1 MKKLTIVALFSIIL
15 ISCSNR
21 DEAFCDCM
29 SAGEELNNY
38 AQKLMEHE
46 ATKTEAQELKV
57 LRDKKQAACK
67 AYETM
72 DGPTMI
78 EKKKA
83 CEN

>member
-1 MKKLTIVALFSIIL
+1 MISLALY
-15 ISCSNR
+15 SCSNR

-29 SAGEELNNY
+29 KAGEELNNF
-38 AQKLMEHE
+38 AQKLMEQE
-46 ATKTEAQELKV
+46 ATESEAKELKS
-57 LRDKKQAACK
+57 LRDNKKEACK